1 MGGEDCVRIRMGANQ
16 TVFSAEDIYFLEKH
30 SIMDRAQVEEWY
42 KNFKEVNPTGEV
54 SRETYR
60 KLYSETLF
68 GEIGQTEKMQELVFN
83 ALDTNKNGKISF
95 REWLLAVCIC
105 RKGTHDEKLA
115 WTFRLY
121 DTDGSGS
128 IDFEEVKRVTRALFS
143 HFSPMTDEE
152 TTTRAESFFN
162 QFEKNADGSVSQEH
176 FMKALKNENN
186 LIDLLTL

>member
-1 MGGEDCVRIRMGANQ
+1 MGQSGEGCVRIRMGANQ

-42 KNFKEVNPTGEV
+42 NNFKEVNPTGEV

-83 ALDTNKNGKISF
+83 A
-95 REWLLAVCIC
+95 EWLLAVCIC

-115 WTFRLY
+115 W
-121 DTDGSGS
+121 
-128 IDFEEVKRVTRALFS
+128 
-143 HFSPMTDEE
+143 
-152 TTTRAESFFN
+152 
-162 QFEKNADGSVSQEH
+162 
-176 FMKALKNENN
+176 
-186 LIDLLTL
+186 